1 MKVPLIKVE
10 IDKDTIKAAN
20 QALKS
25 GNWIL
30 GKKTVEFEK
39 KFAKYC
45 NVKHAVCVS
54 SGTTALFLSMKA
66 LGVKKDDEIIVPSF
80 SFIATA
86 STVSMCDAIPK
97 FVDVDQNNFTINPKE
112 IESKITK
119 KTVGILPVHLFGHP
133 FDMDPIKK
141 IARKNS
147 LFVLED
153 AAQAHGAEYKGKSIG
168 GFGDA
173 ACFSFYPS
181 KNLTVCGDGGMIT
194 SNDSKFIEK
203 IKMLRDHGRKA
214 RYEHTMVGYNFRMGE
229 INASMG
235 LVRLKKLNQ
244 NNSKRRKIAS
254 KYDKKLK
261 NVKKPVEESW
271 AKHVYHQYSILTKSR
286 KQLLNYLSSNNIG
299 AMVYYPIPIHKQ
311 PMYKKSNKEKLPITE
326 KLSEQIISIPMFP
339 SMTEVQQNH
348 VISKINEF
356 SSKNV

>member
-133 FDMDPIKK
+133 SDMDPIKK

-153 AAQAHGAEYKGKSIG
+153 AAQAHGAEYKG
-168 GFGDA
+168 
-173 ACFSFYPS
+173 
-181 KNLTVCGDGGMIT
+181 NLPRR
-194 SNDSKFIEK
+194 SQREK
-203 IKMLRDHGRKA
+203 IIINFYHPASKA
-214 RYEHTMVGYNFRMGE
+214 RC
-229 INASMG
+229 
-235 LVRLKKLNQ
+235 LK
-244 NNSKRRKIAS
+244 S
-254 KYDKKLK
+254 
-261 NVKKPVEESW
+261 
-271 AKHVYHQYSILTKSR
+271 T
-286 KQLLNYLSSNNIG
+286 
-299 AMVYYPIPIHKQ
+299 
-311 PMYKKSNKEKLPITE
+311 
-326 KLSEQIISIPMFP
+326 
-339 SMTEVQQNH
+339 
-348 VISKINEF
+348 
-356 SSKNV
+356 

>member
-1 MKVPLIKVE
+1 
-10 IDKDTIKAAN
+10 
-20 QALKS
+20 
-25 GNWIL
+25 
-30 GKKTVEFEK
+30 
-39 KFAKYC
+39 
-45 NVKHAVCVS
+45 
-54 SGTTALFLSMKA
+54 
-66 LGVKKDDEIIVPSF
+66 
-80 SFIATA
+80 
-86 STVSMCDAIPK
+86 
-97 FVDVDQNNFTINPKE
+97 
-112 IESKITK
+112 
-119 KTVGILPVHLFGHP
+119 
-133 FDMDPIKK
+133 
-141 IARKNS
+141 
-147 LFVLED
+147 
-153 AAQAHGAEYKGKSIG
+153 
-168 GFGDA
+168 
-173 ACFSFYPS
+173 
-181 KNLTVCGDGGMIT
+181 
-194 SNDSKFIEK
+194 
-203 IKMLRDHGRKA
+203 
-214 RYEHTMVGYNFRMGE
+214 
-229 INASMG
+229 MG